1 MEYYNLVL
9 KLMLE
14 DYKKTGITLEQA
26 EELYERFNIITIYK
40 NGKVDFINERGRN
53 MERYNRL

>member
-26 EELYERFNIITIYK
+26 EELYDRFNIITIYK